1 MVSLQNIPEP
11 PKLVKKII
19 NQEYKNSQYRRSDMA
34 RYTEAQNKATQKY
47 IKNNYDNIVVRVPKG
62 KREEYKAHAEALGKS
77 LNQLIIDLL
86 NESMKG

>member
-1 MVSLQNIPEP
+1 
-11 PKLVKKII
+11 
-19 NQEYKNSQYRRSDMA
+19 MA